1 LTTAAASSSLSYR
14 RAWLLP
20 NSKWQRIIEAM
31 SRTRLLIWILALVA
45 LLQIFPDK
53 AARIE
58 VFAVIAAV
66 IYCAAWVIP
75 KYISRRKNRATRA
88 ALVTADEREYL
99 EYAAALQAIRA
110 KYDPQRDLDDPT
122 SISPEYQAEI
132 TALLDRHDAMLKRK
146 FAPNG

>member
-1 LTTAAASSSLSYR
+1 
-14 RAWLLP
+14 
-20 NSKWQRIIEAM
+20 M
-31 SRTRLLIWILALVA
+31 DTRSWC
-45 LLQIFPDK
+45 LLQVFPDK
-53 AARIE
+53 AGRIE

-75 KYISRRKNRATRA
+75 KMLSRRKDQAAQA
-88 ALVTADEREYL
+88 ALAQADEQEYL

-146 FAPNG
+146 FGPPA